1 MKHTSPETTGG
12 CVAKIAVPM
21 LAFFLS
27 AAIPAISQ
35 TRVGDAVVAASTTS
49 LKAPKGVRV
58 LARVPLDGVPVTR
71 MYTQWESGRTYL
83 YLEHT
88 PQQIVAVDIT
98 KKNNPLIVDHAPRKI
113 EPERYQELFEGGS
126 IEVSS
131 IWQVHAGVDNIGG
144 RGILSVL
151 QSSHSDD
158 APLLQAFGSE
168 DSNLVESCR
177 NLVFFASPARLLVI
191 EDARG
196 KGNDRY

>member
-27 AAIPAISQ
+27 AAAPAISQ
-35 TRVGDAVVAASTTS
+35 TRVADAAVASSSPS
-49 LKAPKGVRV
+49 LQAPKGVKV
-58 LARVPLDGVPVTR
+58 LARVPLGGFPVTR

-83 YLEHT
+83 YLEHG
-88 PQQIVAVDIT
+88 PQQITAVDIT
-98 KKNNPLIVDHAPRKI
+98 KKSNPLIVDHAPEKV
-113 EPERYQELFEGGS
+113 EPERYQELSEGGT
-126 IEVSS
+126 IEVSPT
-131 IWQVHAGVDNIGG
+131 WHVNTGVDNIGG

-151 QSSHSDD
+151 QSSRSDD
-158 APLLQAFGSE
+158 AQLLQAFGSE
-168 DSNLVESCR
+168 DSNLVEPCR

-196 KGNDRY
+196 KGDGGY

>member
-1 MKHTSPETTGG
+1 MKHTLSETTGG

-27 AAIPAISQ
+27 ATIPAISQ

-113 EPERYQELFEGGS
+113 KPERYQELSEGGT
-126 IEVSS
+126 IEVSPT
-131 IWQVHAGVDNIGG
+131 WHVNTGVDNIGG

-151 QSSHSDD
+151 QSSRSDD
-158 APLLQAFGSE
+158 AQLLQAFGSE
-168 DSNLVESCR
+168 DSNLVEPCR

-196 KGNDRY
+196 IGNDRY